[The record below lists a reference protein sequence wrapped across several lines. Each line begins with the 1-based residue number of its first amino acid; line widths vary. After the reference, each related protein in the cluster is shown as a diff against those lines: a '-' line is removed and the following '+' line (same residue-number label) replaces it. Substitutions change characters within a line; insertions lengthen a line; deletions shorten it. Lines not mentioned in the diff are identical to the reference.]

1 MIIAAI
7 DIGSNSIHLVVVET
21 DREKPFRVIASA
33 KEVVRLGR
41 SAARDERLSAAAMDR
56 AIGCLKRFRRIAES
70 HSARELIAVATSAV
84 REATNG
90 GLFVAR
96 AIEEAG
102 VEIDLL
108 SGIEEARLIALAVS
122 VRYKQVSR
130 QQALVIDIGGGSTE
144 LSVMKSGEPTTLIS
158 FKLGAVRLTEQYVKS
173 DPIGEKQLR
182 RLRSELREVIAHRSP
197 EIASNGFDSCYG
209 TSGTI
214 NALAA
219 LSLRRRLAVANG
231 RMVRRRLEHSLTL
244 DELRALNVE
253 LASYALEERVRAA
266 QLNRQRAEI
275 IVAGGELLEA
285 LMETL
290 KIDELVSCD
299 WALREGVII
308 AHLARRVETVTTSPA
323 RLERDPSLRGALA
336 LARHCRADL
345 KHASRVAY
353 LSQQL
358 FDELRP
364 LHSLGGEHRRL
375 LAAAALLH
383 DIGYFVSHTGH
394 HKHSAYLIQNSEL
407 TGFTSP
413 EIEMIANVAFY
424 HRGAMPKS
432 KRESYSD
439 LRVHDREV
447 VRKLAAILRLADAL
461 DRDHEGHV
469 RGLRCEIGEE
479 AVRILAVCSREAE
492 TMRWRFEERADL
504 FREVFGREVELIA
517 TLNAAD
523 YREVFTTVYG
533 LIERG

>member
-1 MIIAAI
+1 MIIAAL

-21 DREKPFRVIASA
+21 DREKPFRVVASA
-33 KEVVRLGR
+33 REVVRLGR
-41 SAARDERLSAAAMDR
+41 SATRDERLSGAAMDR
-56 AIGCLKRFRRIAES
+56 AVECMKRFRRIAES
-70 HSARELIAVATSAV
+70 HGARDLIAVATSAV

-90 GLFVAR
+90 DQFLAR
-96 AIEEAG
+96 AAHEAG

-122 VRYKQVSR
+122 VRYERSGR

-144 LSVMKSGEPTTLIS
+144 LAVMKNGEPTTLIS

-182 RLRSELREVIAHRSP
+182 RLRSELRDVIAHRAP
-197 EIASNGFDSCYG
+197 EIKAAGFNACYG

-219 LSLRRRLAVANG
+219 LSLRRRLAAGDG
-231 RMVRRRLEHSLTL
+231 RIVRRRLEHSLTL
-244 DELRALNVE
+244 DELRALNEE
-253 LASYALEERVRAA
+253 LAAYTLDERVRAA
-266 QLNRQRAEI
+266 QLNRPRAEI
-275 IVAGGELLEA
+275 VVAGGQLLEA

-308 AHLARRVETVTTSPA
+308 AHLARRVETVTPSPA

-364 LHSLGGEHRRL
+364 LHWLGGEHRRL

-413 EIEMIANVAFY
+413 EISVIANVAYY
-424 HRGAMPKS
+424 HRGGLPKS
-432 KRESYSD
+432 KREFYSD
-439 LRVHDREV
+439 LRVQDREV
-447 VRKLAAILRLADAL
+447 ARKLAALLRLADAL

-469 RGLRCEIGEE
+469 RGLRCEIGDDE
-479 AVRILAVCSREAE
+479 VRIVAICSREAD
-492 TMRWRFEERADL
+492 TMRRRLEERADL
-504 FREVFGREVELIA
+504 FTEVFGREVELIT

-523 YREVFTTVYG
+523 HKVPPVISRETFFV
-533 LIERG
+533 

>member
-1 MIIAAI
+1 MITAAL

-21 DREKPFRVIASA
+21 DREKPFRVVASA

-41 SAARDERLSAAAMDR
+41 SSARDQRLSAAAMDR
-56 AIGCLKRFRRIAES
+56 AVDCLKRFRRLAES
-70 HSARELIAVATSAV
+70 HGARELIAVATSAV
-84 REATNG
+84 REASNG
-90 GLFVAR
+90 DQFLAR

-122 VRYKQVSR
+122 VRYR
-130 QQALVIDIGGGSTE
+130 QSKWRQSLVIDIGGGSTE
-144 LSVMKSGEPTTLIS
+144 LAVMKNGEPTTLIS

-182 RLRSELREVIAHRSP
+182 RLRSELREVIAHRAP
-197 EIASNGFDSCYG
+197 EIEAAGIEACYG
-209 TSGTI
+209 ASGTI

-219 LSLRRRLAVANG
+219 LGLRRRLAAGNG
-231 RMVRRRLEHSLTL
+231 RMARRRLEHSLTL
-244 DELRALNVE
+244 DELRALNGE
-253 LASYALEERVRAA
+253 LASYSLEERVRAA
-266 QLNRQRAEI
+266 GLDRQRAEI
-275 IVAGGELLEA
+275 IVAGGQLLEA

-290 KIDELVSCD
+290 KIEELVSCD

-308 AHLARRVETVTTSPA
+308 AHLARRVGRGAASPA

-345 KHASRVAY
+345 KHGSRVAY

-358 FDELRP
+358 FDELRA
-364 LHSLGGEHRRL
+364 LHWLGGEHRRL

-413 EIEMIANVAFY
+413 EIAVIANVAYY
-424 HRGAMPKS
+424 HRGGLPKA
-432 KRESYSD
+432 KHEYYSD
-439 LRVHDREV
+439 LRVQDREV
-447 VRKLAAILRLADAL
+447 VRKLAALLRVADAL

-469 RGLRCEIGEE
+469 RGLRCEIGD
-479 AVRILAVCSREAE
+479 AGVRVVAICSREAE
-492 TMRWRFEERADL
+492 TIRWRLEERADL
-504 FREVFGREVELIA
+504 FAEVFGREVELITA
-517 TLNAAD
+517 LSAA
-523 YREVFTTVYG
+523 EPGQVFPS
-533 LIERG
+533 

>member
-1 MIIAAI
+1 MIIAAL

-21 DREKPFRVIASA
+21 DHEKPFRVVASA
-33 KEVVRLGR
+33 KMVVRLGR
-41 SAARDERLSAAAMDR
+41 SAARDQRLSAAAMDR
-56 AIGCLKRFRRIAES
+56 AIDCLKQFRRVAES
-70 HSARELIAVATSAV
+70 HGARELIAVATSAV
-84 REATNG
+84 REAANRDQFIT
-90 GLFVAR
+90 R
-96 AIEEAG
+96 AAEEAG
-102 VEIDLL
+102 VDIDLL

-122 VRYKQVSR
+122 VKYKQSNK
-130 QQALVIDIGGGSTE
+130 QQSLVIDIGGGSTE
-144 LSVMKSGEPTTLIS
+144 LALMKNGEPTTLIS

-182 RLRSELREVIAHRSP
+182 RLRSELREVVAHRAP
-197 EIASNGFDSCYG
+197 EIEAAGIEACYG

-219 LSLRRRLAVANG
+219 LGLRRRLAAGNG
-231 RMVRRRLEHSLTL
+231 RMARRRLEHSLTL
-244 DELRALNVE
+244 DELRALNGE
-253 LASYALEERVRAA
+253 LASYSLEERVREAG
-266 QLNRQRAEI
+266 LNRQRAEI
-275 IVAGGELLEA
+275 IVAGGQLLEA
-285 LMETL
+285 LMERL

-308 AHLARRVETVTTSPA
+308 AHLARRVGRGAASPA

-364 LHSLGGEHRRL
+364 LHALGGEHRRL

-394 HKHSAYLIQNSEL
+394 HKHSAYLIQNSDL

-413 EIEMIANVAFY
+413 EIAVIANVAYY
-424 HRGAMPKS
+424 HRGTLPKA
-432 KRESYSD
+432 KHEYYSE
-439 LRVHDREV
+439 LRVQDREV
-447 VRKLAAILRLADAL
+447 ARKLAALLRLADAL
-461 DRDHEGHV
+461 DRDHEGSV
-469 RGLRCEIGEE
+469 RGLSCEIG
-479 AVRILAVCSREAE
+479 ADKVRIVALCSREAE
-492 TMRWRFEERADL
+492 TMRWRLEERADL
-504 FREVFGREVELIA
+504 FIEVFGREVELIT

-523 YREVFTTVYG
+523 YEELVG
-533 LIERG
+533 N

>member
-1 MIIAAI
+1 MIIAAL

-21 DREKPFRVIASA
+21 DHEKPFRVVASA
-33 KEVVRLGR
+33 KEAVRLGR

-56 AIGCLKRFRRIAES
+56 AIYCLKRFRRVAET
-70 HSARELIAVATSAV
+70 HGARELIAVATSAV
-84 REATNG
+84 REAANG
-90 GLFVAR
+90 DQFITR
-96 AIEEAG
+96 AAEEAG

-122 VRYKQVSR
+122 VRYKQSKK
-130 QQALVIDIGGGSTE
+130 QQSLVIDIGGGSTE
-144 LSVMKSGEPTTLIS
+144 LAVMRSGEPTTLIS

-182 RLRSELREVIAHRSP
+182 RLRSELREVIAHRAP
-197 EIASNGFDSCYG
+197 EIEAAGIEACYG

-219 LSLRRRLAVANG
+219 LSLRRRLAAGG
-231 RMVRRRLEHSLTL
+231 RMARRRLEHSLTL
-244 DELRALNVE
+244 DELRALNEE
-253 LASYALEERVRAA
+253 LRSYTLDERVRDAR
-266 QLNRQRAEI
+266 LNRQRAEI
-275 IVAGGELLEA
+275 IVAGGQLLEA

-299 WALREGVII
+299 WALREGVVI
-308 AHLARRVETVTTSPA
+308 AHLARRVETVSTSPA

-394 HKHSAYLIQNSEL
+394 NKHSAYLIQNSEL

-413 EIEMIANVAFY
+413 EMAVIAGVAYY
-424 HRGAMPKS
+424 HRGGSPKA
-432 KRESYSD
+432 KHEYYSG
-439 LRVHDREV
+439 LRVQDREV
-447 VRKLAAILRLADAL
+447 VRKLAALLRLADAL
-461 DRDHEGHV
+461 DRDHEGSV
-469 RGLRCEIGEE
+469 RGLRCEIDDDE
-479 AVRILAVCSREAE
+479 VRIVALCSREAE
-492 TMRWRFEERADL
+492 AMRRRLEERSEL
-504 FREVFGREVELIA
+504 FAEVFGREVELVT
-517 TLNAAD
+517 TLDGAD
-523 YREVFTTVYG
+523 
-533 LIERG
+533 

>member
-1 MIIAAI
+1 MIIAAL

-21 DREKPFRVIASA
+21 DQEKPFRVVASA
-33 KEVVRLGR
+33 KEAVRLGR
-41 SAARDERLSAAAMDR
+41 SAARDERLSAEAMER
-56 AIGCLKRFRRIAES
+56 ALNCLKRFRRIAES
-70 HSARELIAVATSAV
+70 HGAKALIAVATSAV
-84 REATNG
+84 REAANG
-90 GLFVAR
+90 DQFITR
-96 AIEEAG
+96 AAEEAG

-122 VRYKQVSR
+122 VRYSQGIWR
-130 QQALVIDIGGGSTE
+130 QSLVIDIGGGSTE
-144 LSVMKSGEPTTLIS
+144 LAVMKNGEPTTLIS

-182 RLRSELREVIAHRSP
+182 RLRSESREVISHRAP
-197 EIASNGFDSCYG
+197 EIEAAGIEVCYG

-214 NALAA
+214 NTLAA
-219 LSLRRRLAVANG
+219 LSLRRRLAAGAG
-231 RMVRRRLEHSLTL
+231 RASRRRLEHSLTL
-244 DELRALNVE
+244 DDLRKINEE
-253 LASYALEERVRAA
+253 LASRALDERMRVAL
-266 QLNRQRAEI
+266 LNRQRAEI
-275 IVAGGELLEA
+275 IVAGGQLLEA

-353 LSQQL
+353 LSLQL

-364 LHSLGGEHRRL
+364 LHALGGEHRRL

-383 DIGYFVSHTGH
+383 DIGYFVSHSGH

-413 EIEMIANVAFY
+413 EIAVIANVAYY
-424 HRGAMPKS
+424 HRGGLPKT
-432 KRESYSD
+432 KHEYYSD
-439 LRVHDREV
+439 LRVQDRDV
-447 VRKLAAILRLADAL
+447 ARKLAALLRVADAL
-461 DRDHEGHV
+461 DRDHKGSV
-469 RGLRCEIGEE
+469 RELSCEIGPGE
-479 AVRILAVCSREAE
+479 VRIVALCAREAE
-492 TMRWRFEERADL
+492 TMRFRLEERADL
-504 FREVFGREVELIA
+504 FVEVFGREVELA
-517 TLNAAD
+517 LTLNAAA
-523 YREVFTTVYG
+523 YEKLAG
-533 LIERG
+533 K